1 MSKRTFFKRYIWLFD
16 LIKSNPYITLNKI
29 IEKFNNSI
37 HWNDETVGYSKR
49 TFHRDINEIEEL
61 FGIEIEYDTVNKGYF
76 IEDVIINKNTSLL
89 IESYRI
95 INTLEQF
102 KEISKYISTGLHN
115 TGSEHISTILYAI
128 KNKNGI
134 EFSYYKFV
142 GGEIT
147 QRNIEPY
154 FLKEFKF
161 RWYVIGKDINDKQVK
176 TFALE
181 RIQRNTLR
189 IKTNTNYQIPEDINP
204 DNFFDDSFGIFQ
216 LQNSESELVELSFS
230 PLKGKFIKSVPLHK
244 SQKVLVDNE
253 TELRIQLQLQIT
265 HDFLMEILSHGSD
278 VVVLKPSSLAGR
290 IKNELEQSIKYYNG
304 KHSVP

>member
-1 MSKRTFFKRYIWLFD
+1 MTGVQTCALPI
-16 LIKSNPYITLNKI
+16 
-29 IEKFNNSI
+29 SI

>member
-16 LIKSNPYITLNKI
+16 LIKNNSYITLNEI
-29 IEKFNNSI
+29 IEKYNNSI
-37 HWNDETVGYSKR
+37 LWNDETVGFSKR

-61 FGIEIEYDTVNKGYF
+61 FGVEIEYDNINKGYF
-76 IEDVIINKNTSLL
+76 IDYETIQENTSLL

-128 KNKNGI
+128 KNKNVI
-134 EFSYYKFV
+134 EFSYYKYV

-161 RWYVIGKDINDKQVK
+161 RWYVIGKDSYDNQVK

-181 RIQRNTLR
+181 RIQRNTLI
-189 IKTNTNYQIPEDINP
+189 IKTNTNYQIPEGINP
-204 DNFFDDSFGIFQ
+204 DNFFDDSFGIFK
-216 LQNSESELVELSFS
+216 LQNSEPELVELSFS

-244 SQKVLVDNE
+244 SQKILVDNE
-253 TELRIQLQLQIT
+253 TELKIQLQLQVT

-278 VVVLKPSSLAGR
+278 VVVLKPTGLAER
-290 IKNELEQSIKYYNG
+290 IKNELELSIKYYNG

>member
-1 MSKRTFFKRYIWLFD
+1 
-16 LIKSNPYITLNKI
+16 
-29 IEKFNNSI
+29 
-37 HWNDETVGYSKR
+37 
-49 TFHRDINEIEEL
+49 IEEL
-61 FGIEIEYDTVNKGYF
+61 FGVEIEYDNINKGYF
-76 IEDVIINKNTSLL
+76 IDYEIIQENTSLL

-128 KNKNGI
+128 KNKNVI
-134 EFSYYKFV
+134 EFSYYKYV

-161 RWYVIGKDINDKQVK
+161 RWYVIGKDSNDKQVK

-181 RIQRNTLR
+181 RIQRNTLI
-189 IKTNTNYQIPEDINP
+189 IKTNTNYQIPEGINP
-204 DNFFDDSFGIFQ
+204 DNFFDDSFGIFK
-216 LQNSESELVELSFS
+216 LQNAEPELVELSFS

-244 SQKVLVDNE
+244 SQKILVDNE
-253 TELRIQLQLQIT
+253 TELKIQLQLQVT
-265 HDFLMEILSHGSD
+265 HDFIMEILSHGSD
-278 VVVLKPSSLAGR
+278 VVVLKPTSLAER
-290 IKNELEQSIKYYNG
+290 IKNELEQSIKYYNNNPC
-304 KHSVP
+304 VP

>member
-16 LIKSNPYITLNKI
+16 LIKNNSYITLNEI
-29 IEKFNNSI
+29 IEKYNNSSL
-37 HWNDETVGYSKR
+37 WNDETAGFSKR

-61 FGIEIEYDTVNKGYF
+61 FGVEIEYDNVNKGYF
-76 IEDVIINKNTSLL
+76 IDYEIIQENTSLL

-102 KEISKYISTGLHN
+102 KEISKYISTGFYN

-128 KNKNGI
+128 KSKNTI
-134 EFSYYKFV
+134 ELSYYKYV
-142 GGEIT
+142 GGEVSK
-147 QRNIEPY
+147 REIEPY
-154 FLKEFKF
+154 FIKEFKF
-161 RWYVIGKDINDKQVK
+161 RWYVIGKDSNDKQVK

-181 RIQRNTLR
+181 RIQRNTLI

-204 DNFFDDSFGIFQ
+204 DNFFDDSFGIFK
-216 LQNSESELVELSFS
+216 LQNSEPDLVELSFS

-244 SQKVLVDNE
+244 SQKLLIDNE

-265 HDFLMEILSHGSD
+265 HDFIMEILSHGCD
-278 VVVLKPSSLAGR
+278 VVVLKPSGLAER
-290 IKNELEQSIKYYNG
+290 IKNEQEQSIKNYNNN
-304 KHSVP
+304 HSVP

>member
-1 MSKRTFFKRYIWLFD
+1 MSKRTFFKRYILLFD
-16 LIKSNPYITLNKI
+16 LIKSNPYIRLNEI

-37 HWNDETVGYSKR
+37 LWKDETVGYSKR

-95 INTLEQF
+95 INTLEHF

-134 EFSYYKFV
+134 EFSYFKYV
-142 GGEIT
+142 GGEIA
-147 QRNIEPY
+147 QRNIEPF

-161 RWYVIGKDINDKQVK
+161 RWYVIGKDIKDKQVK

-181 RIQRNTLR
+181 RIQRNTLI
-189 IKTNTNYQIPEDINP
+189 IKTNTNYQIPEGINP
-204 DNFFDDSFGIFQ
+204 ENFFDDSFGIFK
-216 LQNSESELVELSFS
+216 LQNTESELVELSFS

-253 TELRIQLQLQIT
+253 IELRIQLQLQIT

-278 VVVLKPSSLAGR
+278 VVVLKPIGLAER
-290 IKNELEQSIKYYNG
+290 IKNELELSIKYYN
-304 KHSVP
+304 SNSCVP

>member
-16 LIKSNPYITLNKI
+16 LIKNNPYITLNEI

-37 HWNDETVGYSKR
+37 LWNDETVGYSKR
-49 TFHRDINEIEEL
+49 TFHRDVNEVEEL
-61 FGIEIEYDTVNKGYF
+61 FGVEIDYDTVNKGYY
-76 IEDVIINKNTSLL
+76 IEDEIIHKNTSLL

-95 INTLEQF
+95 INTLEKF
-102 KEISKYISTGLHN
+102 KEINKYVSTGFHN

-134 EFSYYKFV
+134 EFSYFKYV

-161 RWYVIGKDINDKQVK
+161 RWYVIGKDIKDKQVK

-181 RIQRNTLR
+181 RIQSNTLI
-189 IKTNTNYQIPEDINP
+189 IKTNTNYQIPAGINP
-204 DNFFDDSFGIFQ
+204 DNFFDDSFGIFK

-244 SQKVLVDNE
+244 SQKVLVDNDK
-253 TELRIQLQLQIT
+253 ELRIQLQLQIT
-265 HDFLMEILSHGSD
+265 HDFIMEILSHGSD
-278 VVVLKPSSLAGR
+278 VVVLKPSILVAR
-290 IKNELEQSIKYYNG
+290 IKNELEKSLKDYNNTPA
-304 KHSVP
+304 VP

>member
-16 LIKSNPYITLNKI
+16 LIKNNPYITLNEI
-29 IEKFNNSI
+29 IEKFNKSI
-37 HWNDETVGYSKR
+37 DWNDETVGYSKR

-61 FGIEIEYDTVNKGYF
+61 FGVEIEYDNINKGYF
-76 IEDVIINKNTSLL
+76 IDYETIQENTSLL

-128 KNKNGI
+128 KNKNVI
-134 EFSYYKFV
+134 EFSYYKYV

-161 RWYVIGKDINDKQVK
+161 RWYVIGKDSYDNQVK

-181 RIQRNTLR
+181 RIQRNTLI
-189 IKTNTNYQIPEDINP
+189 IKTNTNYQIPEGINP
-204 DNFFDDSFGIFQ
+204 DNFFDDSFGIFK
-216 LQNSESELVELSFS
+216 LQNSEPELVELSFS

-244 SQKVLVDNE
+244 SQKILVDNE
-253 TELRIQLQLQIT
+253 TELKIQLQLQVT

-278 VVVLKPSSLAGR
+278 VVVLKPTGLAER
-290 IKNELEQSIKYYNG
+290 IKNELELSIKYYNG

>member
-16 LIKSNPYITLNKI
+16 LIKNNLYITLNEI
-29 IEKFNNSI
+29 IEKYNNSI
-37 HWNDETVGYSKR
+37 LWNDETVGFSKR

-61 FGIEIEYDTVNKGYF
+61 FGVEIEYDNVNKGYF
-76 IEDVIINKNTSLL
+76 IDYEIIQENTSLL

-95 INTLEQF
+95 INSLEQF

-128 KNKNGI
+128 KKKNVI
-134 EFSYYKFV
+134 EFSYYKYV

-147 QRNIEPY
+147 QRNVEPY

-161 RWYVIGKDINDKQVK
+161 RWYIIGKDINDKQVK

-181 RIQRNTLR
+181 RIKSNTLI
-189 IKTNTNYQIPEDINP
+189 IKTNTTYQIPKDINP
-204 DNFFDDSFGIFQ
+204 DSFFDDSFGIFK
-216 LQNSESELVELSFS
+216 LQNTEPELVELSFS

-244 SQKVLVDNE
+244 SQKILVDNE
-253 TELRIQLQLQIT
+253 TELKIQLQLQVT

-278 VVVLKPSSLAGR
+278 VVVVKPSSLAER
-290 IKNELEQSIKYYNG
+290 IKNELELSIKYYNG

>member
-16 LIKSNPYITLNKI
+16 LIKSNPYITLTEI

-37 HWNDETVGYSKR
+37 FWNDETVGYSKR

-61 FGIEIEYDTVNKGYF
+61 FGVEIEYDNINKGYF
-76 IEDVIINKNTSLL
+76 IDSETIQENTSLL

-95 INTLEQF
+95 INTLEHF
-102 KEISKYISTGLHN
+102 KEVSKYISTGFHN

-134 EFSYYKFV
+134 EFSYYKYV

-161 RWYVIGKDINDKQVK
+161 RWYVIGKDSYDKQIK

-181 RIQRNTLR
+181 RIQGNTLI
-189 IKTNTNYQIPEDINP
+189 IKTNTYYQIPEGINP
-204 DNFFDDSFGIFQ
+204 DNFFDDSFGIFK
-216 LQNSESELVELSFS
+216 LQNTEPEKVELSFS

-244 SQKVLVDNE
+244 SQKVLADNE
-253 TELRIQLQLQIT
+253 KEFRIQLKLQIT
-265 HDFLMEILSHGSD
+265 HDFIMEILSHGCD
-278 VVVLKPSSLAGR
+278 VVVLKPSSLVAS
-290 IKNELEQSIKYYNG
+290 IQNEIEKSLKGYNNTPA
-304 KHSVP
+304 VP

>member
-16 LIKSNPYITLNKI
+16 LIKNNPYVTLNVI
-29 IEKFNNSI
+29 IEKYNNSI
-37 HWNDETVGYSKR
+37 LWNDETVGFSKR

-61 FGIEIEYDTVNKGYF
+61 FGVEIVYDTVYKGYF
-76 IEDVIINKNTSLL
+76 IEDEIIHKNTSLL

-102 KEISKYISTGLHN
+102 KEISKFISTSIHN
-115 TGSEHISTILYAI
+115 TGSEHISAILYAI

-134 EFSYYKFV
+134 EFSYYKYV
-142 GGEIT
+142 GGEIS
-147 QRNIEPY
+147 QRHIEPY

-181 RIQRNTLR
+181 RIQRNTLI
-189 IKTNTNYQIPEDINP
+189 IKTNTSYQIPENINP
-204 DNFFDDSFGIFQ
+204 DNFFDDSFGIFK

-278 VVVLKPSSLAGR
+278 VVVLKPIGLAER
-290 IKNELEQSIKYYNG
+290 IKKELEQSIKYYNS
-304 KHSVP
+304 KSSVP